1 MVPSLKFLLF
11 LSLHLL
17 QGVKSSMVHL
27 NNNGYEG
34 VVIAINPSVPE
45 DDRLIQSI
53 KEMVSQAS
61 TYLFEASKGRFYF
74 RDVRILVPMT
84 WKSKPEYL
92 TPKRESYDKADI
104 IVAEHYLK
112 YGDDPYTLQYGQCGD
127 RGQYIH
133 FTPNFLLTDNLPMY
147 GPRGRVFVHEWAHLR
162 WGVFDEYNT
171 DQSFYMSRKNTLEAT
186 RCSTGITGRNVVHER
201 QRGST
206 VIRPCRRDSTTG
218 LYESKCTFIP
228 DKSQTARDSIM
239 FMQNLNTVVEFCT
252 EKTHNTE
259 APNLQNKMCNRRSTW
274 DVIKESSDF
283 QNASPTTAREAPPP
297 PTFSL
302 LKAKQRV
309 VCLVLDKSESMKEGD
324 RLIRMNQA
332 AELYLTQIVEQKSRV
347 GLVTFDSTAII
358 QNYLTEITNSN
369 DYPKITANLPQQASG
384 GTSICRGLEAGFQ
397 AITSSDQ
404 RTSGSEIILVTN
416 GEDKQISSCFEA
428 VKHSGAIIHTIALGP
443 DAARELET
451 LSTMTGGLRF
461 YANRD
466 ITGLMDAF
474 CGISSGS
481 GDILQRTLQ
490 LESKTLDIA
499 GRKQISGTVPVD
511 STIGNDTFFVVTW
524 TVQKPEIIL
533 QDPKG
538 KKYTTSDFKD
548 DKLNIRSAQLQIP
561 GIAETGTWTYS
572 LSNENA
578 RSQLLTLTVTTRA
591 RSPTVSPVMATAHMS
606 HNPAQYPSPLM
617 VYARVSQGFLPVL
630 GASVTAVIEAEDGHR
645 VTLELWDNGAGA
657 DTVKNDG
664 IYTRYFT
671 DYHGNGRYSLKVH
684 VQARKNTAR
693 LSLRQQ
699 NKSLYIPG
707 YIEDGKIIMNPP
719 RPEIQDA
726 EAPVEDFSRLTSG
739 ESFTVSGAPPAG
751 DHAHVFPPSKVTDLE
766 AEFKGDHI
774 HLTWTAPGKV
784 LDKGRAHRYVI
795 RMSRHSQDLQ
805 EDFHNATLVNT
816 SSLVPKEAGSKENFE
831 FKPGSLK
838 IGSSS
843 MFYIAIQAVNE
854 VSITSEISNI
864 AQAVKF
870 IAPEQGISAL
880 GPNIVIFNYI
890 YTRKY
895 TRTKIQS
902 YIYLLRVSLE

>member
-1 MVPSLKFLLF
+1 MVPGLKFLLF
-11 LSLHLL
+11 FSLYLL

-27 NNNGYEG
+27 NNNGYDG

-74 RDVRILVPMT
+74 SDVRILVPMT

-92 TPKRESYDKADI
+92 TPKRESYDKADV
-104 IVAEHYLK
+104 IVAEPYLK
-112 YGDDPYTLQYGQCGD
+112 YGDDPYTLHYGQCGD

-171 DQSFYMSRKNTLEAT
+171 DRPFYMSGKNAVTAT

-259 APNLQNKMCNRRSTW
+259 APNLQNKICNRRSTW
-274 DVIKESSDF
+274 DVIKESADF
-283 QNASPTTAREAPPP
+283 HNASPMTAREAPPP

-309 VCLVLDKSESMKEGD
+309 VCLVLDKSGSMDTGD

-369 DYPKITANLPQQASG
+369 DYPRITANLPQQASG

-404 RTSGSEIILVTN
+404 RTSGSEIILLTD

-481 GDILQRTLQ
+481 GDILQRALQ
-490 LESKTLDIA
+490 LESKAFNITGKGLV
-499 GRKQISGTVPVD
+499 KGTVLVD
-511 STIGNDTFFVVTW
+511 STVGNDTFFVVTW
-524 TVQKPEIIL
+524 MTKKPKITL

-538 KKYTTSDFKD
+538 KKYTISDFKD
-548 DKLNIRSAQLQIP
+548 DELNIRSVRLQIP

-606 HNPAQYPSPLM
+606 HNTAQYPSPLM

-707 YIEDGKIIMNPP
+707 YIEDGKIITNPT
-719 RPEIQDA
+719 RPEIQDT

-739 ESFTVSGAPPAG
+739 GSFIVSGAPPG
-751 DHAHVFPPSKVTDLE
+751 GSHTHVFPPSKVTDLE

-795 RMSRHSQDLQ
+795 RMSWHSQDLQ

-816 SSLVPKEAGSKENFE
+816 SGLVPKEAGSKENFE

-838 IGSSS
+838 IGNSS

-864 AQAVKF
+864 AQAVRF
-870 IAPEQGISAL
+870 IPSQE
-880 GPNIVIFNYI
+880 PNISDLGTKMLSPSLTVFLFVATLFIF
-890 YTRKY
+890 
-895 TRTKIQS
+895 
-902 YIYLLRVSLE
+902 

>member
-1 MVPSLKFLLF
+1 
-11 LSLHLL
+11 
-17 QGVKSSMVHL
+17 
-27 NNNGYEG
+27 
-34 VVIAINPSVPE
+34 
-45 DDRLIQSI
+45 
-53 KEMVSQAS
+53 MVSQAS

-74 RDVRILVPMT
+74 SDVRILVPMT
-84 WKSKPEYL
+84 WKSKPKYL
-92 TPKRESYDKADI
+92 MPKRESYDK
-104 IVAEHYLK
+104 VAIWPWAFFGWEAF
-112 YGDDPYTLQYGQCGD
+112 DDC
-127 RGQYIH
+127 
-133 FTPNFLLTDNLPMY
+133 
-147 GPRGRVFVHEWAHLR
+147 
-162 WGVFDEYNT
+162 
-171 DQSFYMSRKNTLEAT
+171 FYF
-186 RCSTGITGRNVVHER
+186 
-201 QRGST
+201 
-206 VIRPCRRDSTTG
+206 IRG

-309 VCLVLDKSESMKEGD
+309 VCLVLDKSESMKEHIFSLED
-324 RLIRMNQA
+324 RASYLITKHLIKPTKSCDLCVFSNLFKSNSQK
-332 AELYLTQIVEQKSRV
+332 LTHCFS
-347 GLVTFDSTAII
+347 
-358 QNYLTEITNSN
+358 
-369 DYPKITANLPQQASG
+369 
-384 GTSICRGLEAGFQ
+384 Q

-606 HNPAQYPSPLM
+606 HNTAQYPSPMM

-784 LDKGRAHRYVI
+784 LDKGRVI
-795 RMSRHSQDLQ
+795 ILSEMALP
-805 EDFHNATLVNT
+805 FFPN
-816 SSLVPKEAGSKENFE
+816 
-831 FKPGSLK
+831 
-838 IGSSS
+838 S

-880 GPNIVIFNYI
+880 GPNI
-890 YTRKY
+890 
-895 TRTKIQS
+895 
-902 YIYLLRVSLE
+902 